1 MSETNKTK
9 AEQHIEALM
18 SQLEPDSARYRA
30 LASARDFKASWVSL
44 GAQLQGVRQGQLYNE
59 WGYASF
65 DDYCLKEIRIKR
77 PTALKLTNAYQFL
90 QHQEPHLLKQ
100 QSEQKTFPDYRAVDL
115 LRQAQHEAG
124 FGEEDYQQL
133 RDAVIEQGRSLPT
146 VRQHFNQVTR
156 SAESSEEGIRRN
168 LQAALAAVRRL
179 QNALQALPEMAAPH
193 QEDLAGLEAQIQQN
207 LAAAGED
214 ETATED

>member
-1 MSETNKTK
+1 MSETTKTK

-18 SQLEPDSARYRA
+18 SQLAPESPRYQA
-30 LASARDFKASWVSL
+30 LASARDFKSSWVSL

-90 QHQEPHLLKQ
+90 EHQEPQLLKQ
-100 QSEQKTFPDYRAVDL
+100 QSEQETFPDYRAVDL
-115 LRQAQHEAG
+115 LRQAQQEAG
-124 FGEEDYQQL
+124 FGDEDYQQL

-156 SAESSEEGIRRN
+156 SAESSEDGVRRS

-179 QNALQALPEMAAPH
+179 QNALQPLPEIAAPQQGH
-193 QEDLAGLEAQIQQN
+193 LTELETQLQQELATAE
-207 LAAAGED
+207 GEQAP
-214 ETATED
+214 TAD